1 MKEPIVNLIDTD
13 FETIIEDM
21 ITENVVNN
29 IICSKKYYGKPRM
42 KWVVNRQIVNSVG
55 NL

>member
-1 MKEPIVNLIDTD
+1 MNLIDTE
-13 FETIIEDM
+13 FETIIE
-21 ITENVVNN
+21 EVVKDRFE
-29 IICSKKYYGKPRM
+29 KKYYRKPKM